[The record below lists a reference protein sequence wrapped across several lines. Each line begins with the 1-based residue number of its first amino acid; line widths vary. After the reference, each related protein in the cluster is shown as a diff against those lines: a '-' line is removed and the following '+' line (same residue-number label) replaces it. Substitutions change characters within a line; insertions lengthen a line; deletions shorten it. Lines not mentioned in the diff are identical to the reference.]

1 MKGST
6 LFPVFLIFFACIGC
20 KAKYTDFV
28 VGDWY
33 RMDDYVLV
41 DQSELDKFQKKSE
54 YWRKP
59 PRPYDYY
66 PFGLTFQPDGE
77 VIFYPDLWKESDEEL
92 VYLGEVGKYL
102 ITKDSLWLAPPS
114 DLEYSKNYSWKRKGK
129 KNLTLTSSKGTQR
142 FNRFYPKIN
151 KYQQIDSIR
160 QFISDGWG
168 YLEEKAVSNS
178 GKTEWFKPV
187 FGEPIVEHF
196 AGTITQEEFDKLE
209 LRFNWAGFMELG
221 DYSDCCD
228 GRMIETVFYLGGKEI
243 KRIVDYMSSTSM
255 RYLWATSLMGSIVEI
270 SATNRIDHTNDLAA
284 PDSSKISDF

>member
-1 MKGST
+1 MRGSS
-6 LFPVFLIFFACIGC
+6 LFPVLLLFFACIGC
-20 KAKYTDFV
+20 KANYTDFV

-41 DQSELDKFQKKSE
+41 DQSERDKFQKKSE
-54 YWRKP
+54 SWRKP

-66 PFGLTFQPDGE
+66 PFGLTFQSDGE
-77 VIFYPDLWKESDEEL
+77 VIFYPDLWQESDEEW

-102 ITKDSLWLAPPS
+102 ITKDSLWLTPPS
-114 DLEYSKNYSWKRKGK
+114 ELEYSKKYSWRRKGK
-129 KNLTLTSSKGTQR
+129 NSLILTSTQRIQR

-187 FGEPIVEHF
+187 FGEPKVEHF
-196 AGTITQEEFDKLE
+196 VGTITQEEFDKLE
-209 LRFNWAGFMELG
+209 LRFNWARFMELG

-228 GRMIETVFYLGGKEI
+228 GREIRTVFYHEGKEI
-243 KRIVDYMSSTSM
+243 KSIVDYMNSTPM
-255 RYLWATSLMGSIVEI
+255 RYLWATSLMNSFVEK
-270 SATNRIDHTNDLAA
+270 SATI
-284 PDSSKISDF
+284 KIEYQTDARQEQ